1 MNDTCRLVTRSDF
14 DGLMCAVLLNEM
26 HLIDDIVFAEPGDLQ
41 QGLIQLT
48 DRDITCD
55 LPFMPEVHLA
65 FDHHASELTRVKQCA
80 DNHVIIPLAPS
91 TARVVYDYYGGAHTF
106 PHISGYLMEAVD
118 AIDSARLSREEILHP
133 SGYILLGFLCDPRT
147 GLYLFK
153 DFATSHIAF
162 LMKLIETMGRQ
173 DISNILE
180 IPMVKERASLY
191 YEHAKPFNH
200 LIKRCTSVHG
210 NVVVFDPRGENDL
223 YIGNRFVIYALYPGC
238 NVSITLT
245 QRHDG
250 FTSLSVGKSILD
262 RSSSAKIGDILL
274 AFNGGGH
281 DNAGS
286 CRVENG
292 LVDSVLRELISIFKA
307 A

>member
-1 MNDTCRLVTRSDF
+1 MNETCRLVTRSDF
-14 DGLMCAVLLNEM
+14 DGLVCAVLLNEL

-41 QGLIQLT
+41 QGLIPLT

-65 FDHHASELTRVKQCA
+65 FDHHASELTRVGQCI
-80 DNHVIIPLAPS
+80 DNHVIIAQAPS
-91 TARVVYDYYGGAHTF
+91 TARVVYDYYGGAKAF
-106 PHISGYLMEAVD
+106 PHISEYLMKAVD
-118 AIDSARLSREEILHP
+118 RIDSARLSREEILHP
-133 SGYILLGFLCDPRT
+133 AGYILLGFLSDPRT
-147 GLYLFK
+147 GLDLFEG
-153 DFATSHIAF
+153 FALSHTAF
-162 LMKLIETMGRQ
+162 LMKLIDTIGRRE
-173 DISNILE
+173 IHEILE

-200 LIKRCTSVHG
+200 LIKRCASVHG
-210 NVVVFDPRGENDL
+210 NVVVFDPRGETGL
-223 YIGNRFVIYALYPGC
+223 YIGNRFVIYALYPDC

-286 CRVENG
+286 CRVENN
-292 LVDSVLRELISIFKA
+292 LVDTVLRELISIFKA